1 MGQRRTGVARRV
13 QAREVGVK
21 PDDPITSVVSDG
33 VVHGYFIDYAST
45 IINGFRWGSSG
56 QHLGEDYLSTEGVE
70 WVRGHLIGE
79 DAEALI
85 AAAKLTRSA
94 A

>member
-1 MGQRRTGVARRV
+1 M
-13 QAREVGVK
+13 K
-21 PDDPITSVVSDG
+21 PDDLITSVVNDG

-45 IINGFRWGSSG
+45 IINGFRWRSDP
-56 QHLGEDYLSTEGVE
+56 QHLCEDYLSTEGVE
-70 WVRGHLIGE
+70 WTRGHISGA